1 MDITVEK
8 LKESKIRTVTI
19 ISDDER
25 RAAEEAALNE
35 LAHHVEIKGFRTGK
49 APHAKVRERVGEE
62 NLLEETVRVLL
73 PKVLKAALE
82 KSEAK
87 PIIRPSANILS
98 KSPLTIE
105 IVFVNRPP
113 VTVKKA
119 EKITVEKKKPADV
132 TQKDI
137 DTFINKILQ
146 QDRTETPVERAVQK
160 GDAVSFEMKTMK
172 KGVQIDELTVPA
184 YGMVLGSEELLPQ
197 LEEHLIGMKKDES
210 KTAQITFPKDH
221 EIPSLRGE
229 KVEVSMTLKSVA
241 SVTIPELTQ
250 EYITERLKTDKTPE
264 ALRAD
269 IKAML
274 ESRRM
279 EEEMRRREE
288 ELYDK
293 IRAATSVEIA
303 PELIETEV
311 QDMVRDLH
319 ERLEKQGTSVQ
330 DWLKMTGKSE
340 KSVADEMRDIAT
352 SRTILRF
359 GMQELANA
367 LKIEPAV
374 DTMKAAIESAKAHAK
389 TSESRA
395 KPEDFLPGGSV
406 YENLHY
412 ELRMQALQKHFLTED
427 SVAA

>member
-8 LKESKIRTVTI
+8 LKESKIRTVI
-19 ISDDER
+19 VISDEE
-25 RAAEEAALNE
+25 RAAAEGTALNQ
-35 LAHHVEIKGFRTGK
+35 LAQHVEIKGFRTGK
-49 APHAKVRERVGEE
+49 APHNKVRERVGEE

-73 PKVLKAALE
+73 PKALKAALE

-87 PIIRPSANILS
+87 PILRPSANILS

-113 VTVKKA
+113 VTVKKP

-132 TQKDI
+132 TEKDI
-137 DTFINKILQ
+137 DAFINKILQ
-146 QDRTETPVERAVQK
+146 QDRTETPVDRDVQK

-172 KGVQIDELTVPA
+172 KGVQVDELTVPA
-184 YGMVLGSEELLPQ
+184 YGMVLGTEELLPE
-197 LEEHLIGMKKDES
+197 LEEHLVGMKKGES
-210 KTAQITFPKDH
+210 KTAIVSFPKDH
-221 EIPSLRGE
+221 DIPALRGE
-229 KVEVSMTLKSVA
+229 KVQIDITMKSIA
-241 SVTIPELTQ
+241 SVKVPALTQ
-250 EYITERLKTDKTPE
+250 EYITDRLKTDKTPE

-269 IKAML
+269 IQQML
-274 ESRRM
+274 ASRRM

-330 DWLKMTGKSE
+330 DWLKMTGKNE
-340 KSVADEMRDIAT
+340 KSVADEMREIAK

-359 GMQELANA
+359 GMQELADA
-367 LKIEPAV
+367 LKIEPAE
-374 DTMKAAIESAKAHAK
+374 DAMKAAIESAKAHAK

-395 KPEDFLPGGSV
+395 KPDDFLPGGSV

-412 ELRMQALQKHFLTED
+412 ELRMQALQQHFLKED
-427 SVAA
+427 TAV